1 MPIDGAVKLVDA
13 ETGES
18 LETLA
23 HEIRDS
29 YTAAVGKWIDEI
41 HTGCL
46 ARDIDHVCLTT
57 DQPIEVALM
66 DYFVKRAQL
75 Y

>member
-13 ETGES
+13 ETGEE

-29 YTAAVGKWIDEI
+29 YTQAVEKWIDEI

-46 ARDIDHVCLTT
+46 ARDVDHVCLST
-57 DQPIEVALM
+57 DQPLEVALM
-66 DYFVKRAQL
+66 DYFTKRTHL
-75 Y
+75 F